1 MTSYYPIWILFV
13 GNTSQLFV
21 GDFHVVNLLP
31 SYKNPT
37 NGINGFP
44 HVSCF
49 FVPRKNRAP
58 RPCGGRGFRRN
69 FPMPWN
75 AATLFCLH
83 PKDTESTCE
92 ATLRSTV
99 PCVNSAVFLK
109 KNITRDKNWEVYWE
123 DWNCYGILLKVFFC
137 PWLKNL
143 ESMCYKGFTIG
154 VFKAHISTT
163 IERAHL
169 LTRGN
174 KHGNVLCTLIGSLRV
189 SENSRTQGALVS
201 VEERRS
207 KDCSMTAL

>member
-1 MTSYYPIWILFV
+1 
-13 GNTSQLFV
+13 
-21 GDFHVVNLLP
+21 
-31 SYKNPT
+31 
-37 NGINGFP
+37 
-44 HVSCF
+44 
-49 FVPRKNRAP
+49 
-58 RPCGGRGFRRN
+58 
-69 FPMPWN
+69 MPWN

-92 ATLRSTV
+92 ATLRCAV
-99 PCVNSAVFLK
+99 PCVNVVPISYK
-109 KNITRDKNWEVYWE
+109 KHNTWQKLRSILGRLELL
-123 DWNCYGILLKVFFC
+123 WNSVEGIFC